1 MQLALED
8 LKSEQ
13 LELVSSGVSFDE
25 YILIVGRDRW
35 SAIERRF
42 DVEGADA

>member
-8 LKSEQ
+8 LKSGQ

-25 YILIVGRDRW
+25 YILIVGCDRW